1 MAKYT
6 HRQQQHVTGRTI
18 TTKSL
23 FGSHTDM
30 VVTDEEELKESGL
43 LASEGQVVCKDD
55 KGYYVTIKKR
65 LDSGLAD
72 PSRYSYKRDS

>member
-1 MAKYT
+1 
-6 HRQQQHVTGRTI
+6 
-18 TTKSL
+18 
-23 FGSHTDM
+23 M